1 MIPRLPAQVVALGIG
16 LVLTAGLAAEAVP
29 EQPAVSTAAPM
40 APPAAALAPLAAT
53 ATKYVYLTFDDGP
66 HPKYTAQILAILR
79 RYGVRATF
87 FQIGQNA
94 ARHPHLT
101 RRADLY
107 GHSVQNHT
115 WSHPNLR
122 KVRWSTFKSQ
132 VQSTDRALRRQTG
145 YTPRCLR
152 PPYGATNSLVT
163 KRAAALG
170 KRVTLWSVDTGD
182 WARPGSSVIARRV
195 LTRVRSGS
203 IVLMHDGGGNRSQT
217 VAALPTILK
226 TLKARGYV
234 FYALWCS

>member
-1 MIPRLPAQVVALGIG
+1 MS
-16 LVLTAGLAAEAVP
+16 T
-29 EQPAVSTAAPM
+29 TAAPM
-40 APPAAALAPLAAT
+40 APQAAAAPLAPQAAT
-53 ATKYVYLTFDDGP
+53 AAKYVYLTFDDGP
-66 HPKYTAQILAILR
+66 HPKCTAQILAILR

-87 FQIGQNA
+87 FQIGENA
-94 ARHPHLT
+94 ARRPYLT
-101 RRADLY
+101 RRADQY

-132 VQSTDRALRRQTG
+132 VQSTDRVLRRQTG

-152 PPYGATNSLVT
+152 PPYGATNSVVA

-182 WARPGSSVIARRV
+182 WARPGTSVITRRV

-203 IVLMHDGGGNRSQT
+203 VVLMHDGGGNRSQT
-217 VAALPTILK
+217 VAALPTILR
-226 TLKARGYV
+226 TLKARGYT